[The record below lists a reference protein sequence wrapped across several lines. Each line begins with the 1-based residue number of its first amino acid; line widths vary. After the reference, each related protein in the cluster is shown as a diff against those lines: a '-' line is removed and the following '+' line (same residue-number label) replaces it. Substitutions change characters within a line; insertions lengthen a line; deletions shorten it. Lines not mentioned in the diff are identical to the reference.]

1 MPFLGAAINLVRGG
15 IKKIDNI
22 NKISKL
28 EDELNKSI
36 YEGMSE
42 EEKIDARIKVL
53 QVNLELAKINKDGR
67 ERESHIEKEII
78 NLMDMKLKK
87 KMDELRKKE
96 ATQLDVANALI
107 TIQKSNNEVKDY
119 LSEVESNITKFTED
133 NYKKVQD
140 MGNKIKEENYNSLR
154 NVHKDI
160 NQKGNERVIEIS
172 EKTIDEVKKLSK
184 IVQENDTMVKMN
196 NKLTGDI
203 SQSQNSIKEKI
214 DILKI
219 NIENANSMSRKN
231 DERINQLNQVATL
244 LRADIQNN
252 KREILNVRNDIS
264 ILVDRANESRDNI
277 NVNDQAI
284 KKLKKYL
291 IGSVS
296 ALAIGIIGIAT
307 YFSLH

>member
-119 LSEVESNITKFTED
+119 LSEVESNISKLSED

-140 MGNKIKEENYNSLR
+140 MGKKIKEENYNSLR

-160 NQKGNERVIEIS
+160 NQKGNERIIEIS

-219 NIENANSMSRKN
+219 NIENANSMSKKN

-244 LRADIQNN
+244 LREDIQNN

-277 NVNDQAI
+277 NVNNKAI
-284 KKLKKYL
+284 KKLKRYL

-296 ALAIGIIGIAT
+296 ALAIGIIGIAI